1 MISYSLC
8 FVQLWVSVLLS
19 IYYTEK
25 HLGCRLGDTLR
36 DVFVEYRKAGRRWV
50 TRQVSGLFLYI
61 LGIYQIRNANTF
73 FHYIGCLFYFLDGVI
88 GSIKV

>member
-25 HLGCRLGDTLR
+25 HLRCRLRDTLIWC
-36 DVFVEYRKAGRRWV
+36 VFVEYRKAGRRWV

-61 LGIYQIRNANTF
+61 LGIYQIRNLQ
-73 FHYIGCLFYFLDGVI
+73 ILS
-88 GSIKV
+88 SIL

>member
-61 LGIYQIRNANTF
+61 LGIYQLRNLQ
-73 FHYIGCLFYFLDGVI
+73 ILS
-88 GSIKV
+88 SIL